1 MDIGL
6 GHFILVVVAF
16 TAGLCS
22 DNRKMFFWLSSLTV
36 LVFAVFCLAWQTSN
50 DWPGLFVPEFAPIL
64 RPLVF
69 IALGGSG
76 VGFGVLFLVKLQRKS
91 VPGGGR

>member
-36 LVFAVFCLAWQTSN
+36 LIFALICLAWQTSN
-50 DWPGLFVPEFAPIL
+50 DWPGLFAPGFASML
-64 RPLVF
+64 GRLVV
-69 IALGGSG
+69 ITLGGSG

-91 VPGGGR
+91 IHGGGQ